1 MEIWFLK
8 AHDAN
13 KILHVNFNNCL
24 TVKSVALYKNYYI
37 RIKFIRIKLRDKK
50 GRIFK
55 KILQAREIQT
65 EEASI
70 AS

>member
-8 AHDAN
+8 PHDAN
-13 KILHVNFNNCL
+13 KILDVNFYSCL

-37 RIKFIRIKLRDKK
+37 RIKFIKIKLRDKK

-70 AS
+70 AT

>member
-13 KILHVNFNNCL
+13 KILDVNFYSCL

-37 RIKFIRIKLRDKK
+37 RIKFIKIKLETKK
-50 GRIFK
+50 GRI
-55 KILQAREIQT
+55 
-65 EEASI
+65 
-70 AS
+70 

>member
-13 KILHVNFNNCL
+13 KILDVSFNSYL

-37 RIKFIRIKLRDKK
+37 RIKFIKIKLGDKK
-50 GRIFK
+50 GRI
-55 KILQAREIQT
+55 
-65 EEASI
+65 
-70 AS
+70 

>member
-13 KILHVNFNNCL
+13 KILDVNFYSCL

-37 RIKFIRIKLRDKK
+37 RIKFIKIKLRDKK
-50 GRIFK
+50 GK
-55 KILQAREIQT
+55 NLKNILQAREI
-65 EEASI
+65 
-70 AS
+70 